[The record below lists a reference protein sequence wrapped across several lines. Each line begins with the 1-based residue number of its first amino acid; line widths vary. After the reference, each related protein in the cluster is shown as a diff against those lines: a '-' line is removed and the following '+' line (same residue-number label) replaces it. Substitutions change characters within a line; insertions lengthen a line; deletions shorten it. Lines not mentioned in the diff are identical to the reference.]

1 MSFSLWFRFP
11 TFFFKK
17 KAVFCLAYV
26 SHLTPHLTP
35 LLHETKQTDVDDEG
49 KGSKGDPKK
58 QQQPRKKR
66 KKVRSKQKN
75 LKRDTRAA
83 HLKPTYVTLLLYTP
97 HIHFSST
104 QRPPLVFCL
113 FCFVFLFF
121 FTGERYNPISVF
133 LTLESV
139 ASYVCQIMLTSQY

>member
-1 MSFSLWFRFP
+1 MSFLCGFVFQP
-11 TFFFKK
+11 FFFKK

-49 KGSKGDPKK
+49 KGDSKK

-104 QRPPLVFCL
+104 QRPPIVFFVL
-113 FCFVFLFF
+113 FCFFLFF
-121 FTGERYNPISVF
+121 LRGNGTTLSVC
-133 LTLESV
+133 S
-139 ASYVCQIMLTSQY
+139 